1 MYKKHLEMFKLL
13 ELPINISDISDIS
26 DMDEEDLKVY
36 ILEFQTDI
44 LQLRHQMMAL
54 LEAIEQPDIEAEAL
68 QISTLETR
76 TNNLTQEL
84 EQAQAAINEVASCV
98 QPAGSS
104 SG

>member
-1 MYKKHLEMFKLL
+1 MCKLL
-13 ELPINISDISDIS
+13 EVPIAIS
-26 DMDEEDLKVY
+26 DMDETDLKIC
-36 ILEFQTDI
+36 ILEFQKDI

-54 LEAIEQPDIEAEAL
+54 LEAIEQPDIEAAVL

-76 TNNLTQEL
+76 TNNLKQKI